1 MTQQN
6 IIIVEDE
13 EKIAELLADY
23 LKNDGFSTRIIDNG
37 NEAVAAIQQ
46 DKPDFVILD
55 CMLPGKD
62 GLTIC
67 KEVRQFSNVPIMM
80 LTAKVDE
87 IDRLLGLKLGA
98 DDYVCKPFLP
108 REVVARVQ
116 AILRRVQYTTSNQ
129 TKQAE
134 EIDTV
139 SYRDIALYPKQYRCV
154 VAGQTVE
161 LTPVEFRM
169 LLTLATHPGQ
179 VYSRDQLIDKC
190 YTDNRVISDRTID
203 SHLKNLRRK
212 MAQVCAEDMFH
223 SVYGVGYKLE

>member
-1 MTQQN
+1 MTQRHVL
-6 IIIVEDE
+6 IIEDE

-23 LKNDGFSTRIIDNG
+23 LKNDGFNTRIVLHGD
-37 NEAVAAIQQ
+37 EAIPAVKQ
-46 DKPDFVILD
+46 DTPDFIILD
-55 CMLPGKD
+55 QMLPGKD

-67 KEVRQFSNVPIMM
+67 KEVRQFSNVPIMI

-108 REVVARVQ
+108 REVVARVH
-116 AILRRVQYTTSNQ
+116 AILRRTQQ
-129 TKQAE
+129 TEPTQTQATN
-134 EIDTV
+134 DTDTI
-139 SYRDIALYPKQYRCV
+139 SYRDISLYPEQYRCV
-154 VAGQTVE
+154 VNGEKIE
-161 LTPVEFRM
+161 LTPVEFR
-169 LLTLATHPGQ
+169 LLQTLMTQPGR

-212 MAQVCAEDMFH
+212 LAQACEEDLFH